1 MPTDATHLKV
11 NNIQLEIIDRG
22 LGRPLLFL
30 HPGIGID
37 PKAPVLDRLATRARL
52 IAPSH
57 PGFGNSE
64 QPRSSTTLDDLAY
77 FYLDLLEHFDLKHVT
92 IVGVSLGGWIAAE
105 MAVKSTQRIS
115 RLVLANTVG
124 INSEIRVRILSARRC
139 SRACLTGAIFSK
151 NPRIFL
157 KEAEQS
163 FRLIMLC
170 GASLRIDVLVAN

>member
-1 MPTDATHLKV
+1 MPIPASGAPVRGAAPRGGGPITVNGLRIDA
-11 NNIQLEIIDRG
+11 IDRG

-30 HPGIGID
+30 HPGIGIE

-92 IVGVSLGGWIAAE
+92 IVGVSLGG
-105 MAVKSTQRIS
+105 
-115 RLVLANTVG
+115 
-124 INSEIRVRILSARRC
+124 
-139 SRACLTGAIFSK
+139 
-151 NPRIFL
+151 
-157 KEAEQS
+157 
-163 FRLIMLC
+163 
-170 GASLRIDVLVAN
+170 

>member
-57 PGFGNSE
+57 PGFGNSA

-77 FYLDLLEHFDLKHVT
+77 FYLDLLEHLDLKHAT

-105 MAVKSTQRIS
+105 MAVKSTQQ
-115 RLVLANTVG
+115 VDAMPG
-124 INSEIRVRILSARRC
+124 
-139 SRACLTGAIFSK
+139 
-151 NPRIFL
+151 
-157 KEAEQS
+157 
-163 FRLIMLC
+163 
-170 GASLRIDVLVAN
+170 